1 MHVDVRALDDSA
13 QTTAFALA
21 WWEGL
26 GRQTETMRLDASL
39 TIDTE
44 QTPWTAGLET
54 DALSAVLGRGLLS
67 VLFSSDALFPGTI
80 KKELCRDRRG
90 IKL

>member
-1 MHVDVRALDDSA
+1 
-13 QTTAFALA
+13 
-21 WWEGL
+21 
-26 GRQTETMRLDASL
+26 MRLDASL

-67 VLFSSDALFPGTI
+67 VLVCSDARFLGAI
-80 KKELCRDRRG
+80 EEELCRDRRG